1 MKISN
6 ASKKVLAS
14 ALSAAMVVAFAP
26 AVALAEVHEGDTVTV
41 KFDTTGLTL
50 AEGSSAISDQVVKV
64 GRTKN
69 EITLKSDTFT
79 GHVYNDASG
88 NEVTWGTSVASGNVK
103 TGDLTLENIVA
114 SAVVNGSTITL
125 KPVAA
130 ASAVK
135 ATAVTCAQEAA
146 EDTTAKTALAFEVKN
161 TTTAGYTAVLK
172 KDGAEISR
180 VAVDGSAT
188 SVEFKTVSK
197 NAETLNGQFASSLYG
212 AGKFSVDFVNAKG
225 EVVGTQDAEVTD
237 VTLTGIF
244 KVKGTARAGQ
254 SIKAVVGQGIAG
266 QLTAAYEAGVDVVAN
281 KTTDDDASEAV
292 AYAADGEDVV
302 YIENDGKPT
311 PRYTFYDGTDVTSG
325 MALTAVYGVA
335 PSAQLGYE
343 GGKLKL
349 TIKDGYGED
358 AIGSSAFSA
367 AKADIELTGAVSRTL
382 TGEKVSSYEHGDEIY
397 VFGTAGAP
405 AGTYEVKVKI
415 TYGSDS
421 DEKTVE
427 CSAKAVL
434 AKVTFEGAY
443 GTAPKANTVIND
455 GSLDAYKLGDGKDM
469 GSLSADDLKHVTKF
483 CGWSLDGTTLV
494 TSADK
499 IAADATSVTLKA
511 VYHTV
516 AETYKPAYS
525 YADKTLTLS
534 TDKGDGYELQ
544 FSTDSLH
551 YNKYAGP
558 VAVADPTLA
567 ANKDKE
573 YYAKVVNSANADLN
587 SAVLE
592 LIASYTTAENAK
604 TWAAAVVANA
614 TSDSTKTAP
623 KYYGDALETAAAD
636 AQAAI
641 NAIGY
646 AESEDF
652 AAALLTQQKKV
663 LADIAAY
670 EKAQIDAYAA
680 GVADEDGNVKKANET
695 QVAAAKAAVD
705 QVIAD
710 VDVLT
715 GSDTKVKTAG
725 EYKLDGDSAAKKQ
738 QGAKLKDTFSSTD
751 ASVLVAAIT
760 KATTDLAASAT
771 TYAKADVDAAAA
783 VTAQLE
789 AAKDATAAKAALE
802 AYQALTDT
810 QKALVSADAL
820 KAAHTIVDAQAV
832 IDEQDQAAVKYCNST
847 KTKTVKLAKKAKKT
861 AKKFSVKWNSKVSES
876 GNKVTYKKKS
886 GSAKVTV
893 SANGK
898 ATLKK
903 GVKKGTYKAKV
914 KVSCGNATRT
924 VTAKFIVK

>member
-26 AVALAEVHEGDTVTV
+26 AVALAEVHEDDTVTV

-64 GRTKN
+64 TGNN
-69 EITLKSDTFT
+69 EITLKPDTFT

-88 NEVTWGTSVASGNVK
+88 KEVTWGTSVASGTVE
-103 TGDLTLENIVA
+103 TGDLTLEGIVA

-146 EDTTAKTALAFEVKN
+146 EDTTTKTALTFKVKN
-161 TTTAGYTAVLK
+161 DTNANYTAVLK

-180 VAVDGSAT
+180 IAVEESAT

-197 NAETLNGQFASSLYG
+197 DAETLNGQFASSLYG

-237 VTLTGIF
+237 VTLTGGIF
-244 KVKGTARAGQ
+244 DVEGTARAGQ
-254 SIKAVVGQGIAG
+254 TIKAVVGQGIAG
-266 QLTAAYEAGVDVVAN
+266 QLTAACEAGVDVVAD
-281 KTTDDDASEAV
+281 KTTDADASEAV
-292 AYAADGEDVV
+292 AYAADGKDVV
-302 YIENDGKPT
+302 YIENDGNLILG
-311 PRYTFYDGTDVTSG
+311 YTFHDGADVTSG

-335 PSAQLGYE
+335 PSAQLSYK

-349 TIKDGYGED
+349 TIEDGYGED

-382 TGEKVSSYEHGDEIY
+382 TGEKVSSYEYGNEIY

-443 GTAPKANTVIND
+443 GTAPKANTVVND
-455 GSLDAYKLGDGKDM
+455 GSLDAYTLGEDEDM
-469 GSLSADDLKHVTKF
+469 GTLSGDDKKHVTKF

-544 FSTDSLH
+544 FSTDGEN
-551 YNKYAGP
+551 YTKYAGP

-567 ANKDKE
+567 ANKEKE
-573 YYAKVVNSANADLN
+573 YYAKVVNSADADLG
-587 SAVLE
+587 SATLK
-592 LIASYTTAENAK
+592 LSASYTTADSAK
-604 TWAAAVVANA
+604 TWAVKVVANA

-623 KYYGDALETAAAD
+623 KYYGDALKTAAAD

-725 EYKLDGDSAAKKQ
+725 EYKLNGDSAAKKQ

-802 AYQALTDT
+802 AYNALTDT

-876 GNKVTYKKKS
+876 GNKVTY
-886 GSAKVTV
+886 AKVSGAKITV

>member
-1 MKISN
+1 MKISS

-50 AEGSSAISDQVVKV
+50 AEGSSAIGDQVVKV
-64 GRTKN
+64 TSKN
-69 EITLKSDTFT
+69 VITLKSDTFT
-79 GHVYNDASG
+79 DHVYEDASG
-88 NEVTWGTSVASGNVK
+88 YEVTWGTSVASGTVK
-103 TGDLTLENIVA
+103 TGDMTLEDIVA

-146 EDTTAKTALAFEVKN
+146 EDTNAETSLAFDVEN
-161 TTTAGYTAVLK
+161 TTSAGYTAVLK

-180 VAVDGSAT
+180 IAVDKSAT
-188 SVEFKTVSK
+188 SVKFETVSK
-197 NAETLNGQFASSLYG
+197 DAETLKGQFASSLYG
-212 AGKFSVDFVNAKG
+212 AGKFSVDFVNDKG

-237 VTLTGIF
+237 VTLTGGIF
-244 KVKGTARAGQ
+244 NVEGTARAGQ
-254 SIKAVVGQGIAG
+254 SIKAVVGQEIES
-266 QLTAAYEAGVDVVAN
+266 QLDAAYKAGVDVVAS
-281 KTTDDDASEAV
+281 KTTDAGASEAV
-292 AYAADGEDVV
+292 AYAANGKDVV

-311 PRYTFYDGTDVTSG
+311 PGYAFYSETDVTSG

-335 PSAQLGYE
+335 PSAQLSYK
-343 GGKLKL
+343 GGKLEL
-349 TIKDGYGED
+349 TLKDGYGED

-367 AKADIELTGAVSRTL
+367 AKADIELTGAASRTL
-382 TGEKVSSYEHGDEIY
+382 TGEKVSSYEHGNEIY

-443 GTAPKANTVIND
+443 GTAPKANTVVND
-455 GSLDAYKLGDGKDM
+455 GSLDAYTLGEDEDM
-469 GSLSADDLKHVTKF
+469 GTLSEDDKKHVTKF

-544 FSTDSLH
+544 FSTDGMN
-551 YNKYAGP
+551 YAKYAGP

-567 ANKDKE
+567 ANKDKK
-573 YYAKVVNSANADLN
+573 YYAKVVNSAD
-587 SAVLE
+587 AVLNFAV
-592 LIASYTTAENAK
+592 LKLVASYSTADSAK

-623 KYYGDALETAAAD
+623 KYYGDALKTAAAD

-710 VDVLT
+710 ADVLT

-725 EYKLDGDSAAKKQ
+725 EYKLNGDSAAKKQ
-738 QGAKLKDTFSSTD
+738 QGAKLKDVFTSND

-783 VTAQLE
+783 VTSQLE

-802 AYQALTDT
+802 AYNALTDT

-820 KAAHTIVDAQAV
+820 KAAHAIVDAQTV
-832 IDEQDQAAVKYCNST
+832 VDGQDQAAVNYCNSL
-847 KTKTVKLAKKAKKT
+847 KKKTVKVAKKTKKT
-861 AKKFSVKWNSKVSES
+861 AKKASVSWKKQVSES
-876 GNKVTYKKKS
+876 GNKVTYAKKS